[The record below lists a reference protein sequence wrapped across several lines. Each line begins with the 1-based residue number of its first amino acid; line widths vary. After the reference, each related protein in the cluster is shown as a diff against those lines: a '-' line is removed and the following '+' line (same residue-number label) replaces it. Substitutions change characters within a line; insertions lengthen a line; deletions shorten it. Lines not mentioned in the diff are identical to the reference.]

1 MTFPRKNVA
10 SQAKSEVLNAA
21 VSVVVK
27 DLRPFSVFEG
37 RGMKE
42 FAQTL
47 IDIGA
52 KHGKVAI
59 DDVLSFRNTI
69 ASKVRSTASTQKSNL
84 LSLLKMPVQDNC
96 GFGVTADLWTDNYKK
111 LTYLSSTV
119 HWLENEERKNSGLFC
134 KLFAAEIK
142 NFGM

>member
-27 DLRPFSVFEG
+27 DLRPFLVLEG

-59 DDVLSFRNTI
+59 DDVLPSRNTI

-84 LSLLKMPVQDNC
+84 LSSLKMAVQDN
-96 GFGVTADLWTDNYKK
+96 V
-111 LTYLSSTV
+111 V
-119 HWLENEERKNSGLFC
+119 LE
-134 KLFAAEIK
+134 
-142 NFGM
+142 